1 LEFRQVLLHPA
12 DPPTTTSLMGYQV
25 VVKPGE
31 VPKNIVMK
39 RLNAHRD
46 IAITESGN
54 RRSQRYFDE
63 ILPTYSGKLR
73 KA

>member
-1 LEFRQVLLHPA
+1 
-12 DPPTTTSLMGYQV
+12 
-25 VVKPGE
+25 
-31 VPKNIVMK
+31 MK